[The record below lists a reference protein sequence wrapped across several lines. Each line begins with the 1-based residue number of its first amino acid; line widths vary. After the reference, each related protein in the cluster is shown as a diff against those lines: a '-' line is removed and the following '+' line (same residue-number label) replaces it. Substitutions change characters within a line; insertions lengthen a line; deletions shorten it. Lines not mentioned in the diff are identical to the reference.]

1 MVENIKLLVLTL
13 FNSISVRAVFRNI
26 HHSIYWKIWQPWN
39 GWLTWEAFSFPAT
52 AGTMD
57 RNLLNSTCLT
67 WRRYLRIMA
76 FALYWVG
83 LPCGLLRLLS
93 ARRYKL
99 FLLHDESRLFE
110 ESESCPNELV
120 EGDDIDDRWEHVGF
134 NRSANAKFIFGW
146 LILLLWL
153 VFGSIHPNAAIF
165 VLNV

>member
-1 MVENIKLLVLTL
+1 MFISDNAVVLIRIQEIFEIPKSYTFSTKMAALGCIDSKTNHNNNI
-13 FNSISVRAVFRNI
+13 
-26 HHSIYWKIWQPWN
+26 
-39 GWLTWEAFSFPAT
+39 
-52 AGTMD
+52 
-57 RNLLNSTCLT
+57 NLLNSTCLT

-99 FLLHDESRLFE
+99 FLLQEESRLFD
-110 ESESCPNELV
+110 ESESCPKELD
-120 EGDDIDDRWEHVGF
+120 EGDDIDDLWEHVGF

-146 LILLLWL
+146 LMLLLWL
-153 VFGSIHPNAAIF
+153 VLGSIHPNAAIF